1 MNQKIEGPETLALRA
16 RQLRH
21 SGDCFAERGDVETS
35 DRCFSEGALYEIAAQ
50 LAQLRLAL
58 EGAVCQLAQLRLTLE
73 GAVSHLAV
81 IAEVRGPKR
90 HIKRTVM
97 R

>member
-58 EGAVCQLAQLRLTLE
+58 EGAV
-73 GAVSHLAV
+73 SHLAV